1 MEGGRRVHPAWPET
15 LQFPF
20 DSLSNRGKSERL
32 AAKGTQAT
40 SGVQPQMKSKMQSP
54 PVIPA
59 SPESALRMANTA
71 LVVRT
76 RGPGLTEITDQIR
89 AWLRGIGASEGLL
102 TVFIA
107 HTSASLTIQENADPD
122 VRRDLVDALNR
133 LAPENQAYRHSSEGP
148 DDMPAHIKALLTSV
162 SLSIP
167 VVEARTAL
175 GTWQG
180 VSVIEHR
187 ARQHDRRVELHFI
200 GVCGAPGDA

>member
-1 MEGGRRVHPAWPET
+1 MKNRVPPSQTTPLGA
-15 LQFPF
+15 
-20 DSLSNRGKSERL
+20 GK
-32 AAKGTQAT
+32 
-40 SGVQPQMKSKMQSP
+40 
-54 PVIPA
+54 
-59 SPESALRMANTA
+59 ALNIANSA

-76 RGPGLTEITDQIR
+76 RGPGLTEITEEIR
-89 AWLRGIGASEGLL
+89 GWLAGIGASEGLL

-133 LAPENQAYRHSSEGP
+133 LAPESTAYRHSSEGS

-167 VVEARTAL
+167 VVAGRTAL

-180 VSVIEHR
+180 VYVIEHR

-200 GVCGAPGDA
+200 GVCDSGGI

>member
-1 MEGGRRVHPAWPET
+1 
-15 LQFPF
+15 
-20 DSLSNRGKSERL
+20 
-32 AAKGTQAT
+32 
-40 SGVQPQMKSKMQSP
+40 MKSKPHSQSAISAP
-54 PVIPA
+54 LGP
-59 SPESALRMANTA
+59 ALRMANSA

-76 RGPGLTEITDQIR
+76 RGPGLTEITEEISG
-89 AWLRGIGASEGLL
+89 WLGEIGATEGLL

-133 LAPENQAYRHSSEGP
+133 LAPENAGYRHASEGP

-167 VVEARTAL
+167 VVGARTAL

-180 VSVIEHR
+180 VYVIEHR
-187 ARQHDRRVELHFI
+187 ARQHDRRVELHFVGI
-200 GVCGAPGDA
+200 CGANNDA